1 MKFTAFATSI
11 ALTGACAGALAASTT
26 ATTGAAAPALA
37 ATNTSTAT
45 SATAPIAKP
54 RPPATSPAAPGSP
67 AATGT
72 AAAGTSAS
80 PDSGD
85 GAAAADTAPLPP
97 PSSAAQH
104 LYASAKND
112 ILQVRSLLKSG
123 RTQSSVGSG
132 FLIGT
137 SNLVVT
143 NYHVV
148 SQFALDPDTYVGE
161 WVDTSGQR
169 GNVELL
175 AVDVLHDLA
184 VLRVNRNGTGF
195 FKIPDQLAKLTQG
208 QYLYSM
214 GNPLD
219 LGFAISEGAYN
230 GVIARSFYDQLMFTG
245 PINSGM
251 SGGPSV
257 TVDGSVAGVNVSK
270 RLDGELVS
278 FLVPARFAQDLLRK
292 VEQQQGKAPGDFTSV
307 VAGQLLNHQRAMVDQ
322 LLASPLSL
330 KPMGPYQVPVRE
342 SEQMRCWGRSNVK
355 ADKPFTVDDASCA
368 MESAIFVSGS
378 LQTGQLSI
386 RHQFLRSVGLDK
398 LRFAQLASASFKNEH
413 FGSTKDTRLTG
424 PNCTEEFVKNKNL
437 PLRAV
442 LCVRAYRKFAGLYD
456 FALLTATTDQGLMS
470 LQSRLDARGVSY
482 DNGMRVSRVFLESLS
497 LAPTNAPLP
506 ARAPATKAAGKPAT
520 KSATQPAMEAAT
532 KPAGQIPARPA
543 NKNAAVAGNTI
554 AGGAQ

>member
-1 MKFTAFATSI
+1 MKVTRLASTLVLIWA
-11 ALTGACAGALAASTT
+11 AAGHGAASAAAA
-26 ATTGAAAPALA
+26 ATAAAPAQPA
-37 ATNTSTAT
+37 A
-45 SATAPIAKP
+45 
-54 RPPATSPAAPGSP
+54 RPPAGQPPHAAAPAAAVAPAGTPPAASAAPG
-67 AATGT
+67 ADAN
-72 AAAGTSAS
+72 
-80 PDSGD
+80 GD
-85 GAAAADTAPLPP
+85 AAPLPP

-184 VLRVNRNGTGF
+184 VLRVSRNGTGF
-195 FKIPDQLAKLTQG
+195 FKMPPQLARLTQG

-257 TVDGSVAGVNVSK
+257 TADGSVAGINVSK

-278 FLVPARFAQDLLRK
+278 FLVPARYAQDILNK
-292 VEQQQGKAPGDFTSV
+292 VETQQKAPTDFTAV
-307 VAGQLLNHQRAMVDQ
+307 VAGQLLAHQTAMVNQ
-322 LLASPLSL
+322 LLSSPLSL

-378 LQTGQLSI
+378 LQTGQIAI
-386 RHQFLRSVGLDK
+386 RHQFLRSAGLDK
-398 LRFAQLASASFKNEH
+398 LRFAQLASASFRNEH
-413 FGSTKDTRLTG
+413 FGSNKDSRLTG
-424 PNCTEEFVKNKNL
+424 PNCTEDFVKNKDL

-456 FALLTATTDQGLMS
+456 FALLTASTDQGLMS

-482 DNGMRVSRVFLESLS
+482 ENGMRLSRVFLDSLS
-497 LAPTNAPLP
+497 L
-506 ARAPATKAAGKPAT
+506 KP
-520 KSATQPAMEAAT
+520 
-532 KPAGQIPARPA
+532 
-543 NKNAAVAGNTI
+543 VADV
-554 AGGAQ
+554 AKKGGVK

>member
-1 MKFTAFATSI
+1 MNFQRLIVS
-11 ALTGACAGALAASTT
+11 LLVSCSAGAVWAAS
-26 ATTGAAAPALA
+26 GAAVGAAPAASAPPA
-37 ATNTSTAT
+37 ASRP
-45 SATAPIAKP
+45 TAP
-54 RPPATSPAAPGSP
+54 TSSTRRP
-67 AATGT
+67 AAT
-72 AAAGTSAS
+72 
-80 PDSGD
+80 P
-85 GAAAADTAPLPP
+85 AAAAVAAPTRNALPDAGEDDESADSTPLPP

-104 LYASAKND
+104 LYGAARND
-112 ILQVRSLLKSG
+112 LLQVRTLLKSG

-137 SNLVVT
+137 SNLVIT

-184 VLRVNRNGTGF
+184 VLRVSRSGTGF
-195 FKIPDQLAKLTQG
+195 FKMPEKLARLTQG
-208 QYLYSM
+208 QYLYAL

-257 TVDGSVAGVNVSK
+257 TVDGAVAGINVSK

-278 FLVPARFAQDLLRK
+278 FLVPARYAQDLLRQ
-292 VEQQQGKAPGDFTSV
+292 VGEQAKAPASFSAI
-307 VAGQLLNHQRAMVDQ
+307 VAAQLLRHQSAMVDR
-322 LLASPLSL
+322 LLATPLSL
-330 KPMGPYQVPVRE
+330 KTMGPYQVPVRE

-378 LQTGQLSI
+378 LQTGQIAI
-386 RHQFLRSVGLDK
+386 RHQFLRSAGLDQY
-398 LRFAQLASASFKNEH
+398 RFAQLASASFKNEN
-413 FGSTKDTRLTG
+413 FGTNKDSRLTA
-424 PNCTEEFVKNKNL
+424 PQCTEDFVNNGKL

-456 FALLTATTDQGLMS
+456 FALLTASTDHGLMS
-470 LQSRLDARGVSY
+470 LQSRIDARGVSY
-482 DNGMRVSRVFLESLS
+482 DNGLRLTRAFLAAL
-497 LAPTNAPLP
+497 T
-506 ARAPATKAAGKPAT
+506 RAPAAK
-520 KSATQPAMEAAT
+520 
-532 KPAGQIPARPA
+532 
-543 NKNAAVAGNTI
+543 
-554 AGGAQ
+554 GGAK

>member
-1 MKFTAFATSI
+1 MKFTALATSI
-11 ALTGACAGALAASTT
+11 ALTGACAGALANSTPANPAAPT
-26 ATTGAAAPALA
+26 LVATANAATAAATT
-37 ATNTSTAT
+37 TTTTAT
-45 SATAPIAKP
+45 SATAPARGKQP
-54 RPPATSPAAPGSP
+54 PPAAQPAPP
-67 AATGT
+67 
-72 AAAGTSAS
+72 AS
-80 PDSGD
+80 PDSADPSAVGT
-85 GAAAADTAPLPP
+85 AAADTAPLPP

-195 FKIPDQLAKLTQG
+195 FKMPDQLARLTQG

-292 VEQQQGKAPGDFTSV
+292 VEQQAKAPADFTSV
-307 VAGQLLNHQRAMVDQ
+307 VAAQLLSHQRAMVDQ

-386 RHQFLRSVGLDK
+386 RHQFIRSTGLDK

-413 FGSTKDTRLTG
+413 FGSNKDTRLTG
-424 PNCTEEFVKNKNL
+424 PNCTEDFVKNKNL

-482 DNGMRVSRVFLESLS
+482 DNGMRLSRVFLESLS
-497 LAPTNAPLP
+497 LAPAG
-506 ARAPATKAAGKPAT
+506 ATVPPRVPAT
-520 KSATQPAMEAAT
+520 KSAGKPSITPAPPGGAAAKAPIPAPPPA
-532 KPAGQIPARPA
+532 KPA
-543 NKNAAVAGNTI
+543 T
-554 AGGAQ
+554 GGAP

>member
-1 MKFTAFATSI
+1 MARFKRFKDCMKVTALASTFVFTW
-11 ALTGACAGALAASTT
+11 ACASAQAAPAT
-26 ATTGAAAPALA
+26 APKPAPAPPAAAPAA
-37 ATNTSTAT
+37 PTNPSVPA
-45 SATAPIAKP
+45 ATAPG
-54 RPPATSPAAPGSP
+54 PAADP
-67 AATGT
+67 
-72 AAAGTSAS
+72 
-80 PDSGD
+80 
-85 GAAAADTAPLPP
+85 AAAADTAPLPP

-195 FKIPDQLAKLTQG
+195 FKMPDQLAKLTQG

-257 TVDGSVAGVNVSK
+257 TGDGSVAGVNVSK

-278 FLVPARFAQDLLRK
+278 FLVPARFAQDLLKR
-292 VEQQQGKAPGDFTSV
+292 VEDQKKAPADFTSV
-307 VAGQLLNHQRAMVDQ
+307 VAGQLLTHQKAMVDQ
-322 LLASPLSL
+322 LLSSPLSL

-386 RHQFLRSVGLDK
+386 RHQFLRSAGLDK
-398 LRFAQLASASFKNEH
+398 ARFAQLASASFKNEH
-413 FGSTKDTRLTG
+413 FGSNKDTRLTG
-424 PNCTEEFVKNKNL
+424 PNCTEDFVKNKNL

-482 DNGMRVSRVFLESLS
+482 DNGMRLSRVFLDSLS
-497 LAPTNAPLP
+497 LAPAP
-506 ARAPATKAAGKPAT
+506 THVKKAAV
-520 KSATQPAMEAAT
+520 AT
-532 KPAGQIPARPA
+532 KPA
-543 NKNAAVAGNTI
+543 KEAA
-554 AGGAQ
+554 Q

>member
-1 MKFTAFATSI
+1 MKFTAFATSVATSI
-11 ALTGACAGALAASTT
+11 VLSGACAGALAASTANT
-26 ATTGAAAPALA
+26 PPAPPAAAAPVA
-37 ATNTSTAT
+37 A
-45 SATAPIAKP
+45 
-54 RPPATSPAAPGSP
+54 RPAA
-67 AATGT
+67 
-72 AAAGTSAS
+72 SAS
-80 PDSGD
+80 AGSAD
-85 GAAAADTAPLPP
+85 ANADTAPLPP

-104 LYASAKND
+104 LYGSAKND

-161 WVDTSGQR
+161 WVDTGGQR

-184 VLRVNRNGTGF
+184 VLRVSRNGTGF
-195 FKIPDQLAKLTQG
+195 FKIPEQLAKLTQG
-208 QYLYSM
+208 QYLYSL

-257 TVDGSVAGVNVSK
+257 TVDGAVAGVNVSK

-278 FLVPARFAQDLLRK
+278 FLVPARYAQALLKR
-292 VEQQQGKAPGDFTSV
+292 VEDQKKPPTDFTGV
-307 VAGQLLNHQRAMVDQ
+307 VAAQLLTHQRAMVDQ
-322 LLASPLSL
+322 LLASPLTL

-342 SEQMRCWGRSNVK
+342 SEQMRCWGRSTVK

-386 RHQFLRSVGLDK
+386 RHQYLRSTSLDK
-398 LRFAQLASASFKNEH
+398 ARFAQLASSSFKNEH
-413 FGSTKDTRLTG
+413 FGNNKDTRLTG
-424 PNCTEEFVKNKNL
+424 PQCTEDFVKSKNL

-482 DNGMRVSRVFLESLS
+482 ENGLRLSRVFLDSLS
-497 LAPTNAPLP
+497 LAPKKT
-506 ARAPATKAAGKPAT
+506 
-520 KSATQPAMEAAT
+520 
-532 KPAGQIPARPA
+532 
-543 NKNAAVAGNTI
+543 AAVAKP
-554 AGGAQ
+554 AKGGAQ

>member
-1 MKFTAFATSI
+1 MKFTALATSI

-26 ATTGAAAPALA
+26 ANPATQIVATAANAATAAATTTTTTATTPAARGKQAPAAPPASPASPVSPDAAAP
-37 ATNTSTAT
+37 S
-45 SATAPIAKP
+45 
-54 RPPATSPAAPGSP
+54 
-67 AATGT
+67 
-72 AAAGTSAS
+72 
-80 PDSGD
+80 
-85 GAAAADTAPLPP
+85 AAAADTAPLPP

-184 VLRVNRNGTGF
+184 VLRVSRNGTGF
-195 FKIPDQLAKLTQG
+195 FKMPEQLARLTQG

-292 VEQQQGKAPGDFTSV
+292 VEQQAKAPADFTSV
-307 VAGQLLNHQRAMVDQ
+307 VASQLLSHQRAMVDQ
-322 LLASPLSL
+322 LLSSPLSL

-386 RHQFLRSVGLDK
+386 RHQFIRGTGLDK

-413 FGSTKDTRLTG
+413 FGSNKDTRLTG
-424 PNCTEEFVKNKNL
+424 PNCTEDFVKNKNL

-482 DNGMRVSRVFLESLS
+482 DNGMRLSRVFLESLS
-497 LAPTNAPLP
+497 LAPAGAPVP
-506 ARAPATKAAGKPAT
+506 ARTPAVKSAGKPST
-520 KSATQPAMEAAT
+520 T
-532 KPAGQIPARPA
+532 KPASGAAEKAPIAAPPPAKPA
-543 NKNAAVAGNTI
+543 T
-554 AGGAQ
+554 GGAQ

>member
-1 MKFTAFATSI
+1 MKVIKLAALL
-11 ALTGACAGALAASTT
+11 ALTWGCAGIAPAAPETSAAAQPAPPAARGGASAAGHGAKAPAAPAAPVTT
-26 ATTGAAAPALA
+26 ATTPAGGSA
-37 ATNTSTAT
+37 ATADANA
-45 SATAPIAKP
+45 
-54 RPPATSPAAPGSP
+54 
-67 AATGT
+67 
-72 AAAGTSAS
+72 
-80 PDSGD
+80 DS
-85 GAAAADTAPLPP
+85 APLPP

-161 WVDTSGQR
+161 WVDTGGQR

-184 VLRVNRNGTGF
+184 VLRVNRSGTGF
-195 FKIPDQLAKLTQG
+195 FKMPEQLARLTQG

-257 TVDGSVAGVNVSK
+257 TADGSVAGVNVSK

-278 FLVPARFAQDLLRK
+278 FLVPARYAQDLLKK
-292 VEQQQGKAPGDFTSV
+292 VEAQQKAPTDFTAV
-307 VAGQLLNHQRAMVDQ
+307 VASQLLTHQTAMVNQ

-378 LQTGQLSI
+378 LQTGQISI
-386 RHQFLRSVGLDK
+386 RHQFLRSTNLDK

-413 FGSTKDTRLTG
+413 FGSNKDARLTG
-424 PNCTEEFVKNKNL
+424 PNCTEDFVKNKDL

-456 FALLTATTDQGLMS
+456 FALLTASTDQGLMS
-470 LQSRLDARGVSY
+470 LQSRIDARGVSY
-482 DNGMRVSRVFLESLS
+482 ENGLRLTRVFLESLS
-497 LAPTNAPLP
+497 LNQ
-506 ARAPATKAAGKPAT
+506 KP
-520 KSATQPAMEAAT
+520 K
-532 KPAGQIPARPA
+532 K
-543 NKNAAVAGNTI
+543 
-554 AGGAQ
+554 GGAK

>member
-1 MKFTAFATSI
+1 MKVTKLASI
-11 ALTGACAGALAASTT
+11 LALIWAGAAGAAYAADPVT
-26 ATTGAAAPALA
+26 AQHPAATAAPAPHGAKPAAAA
-37 ATNTSTAT
+37 ATRGA
-45 SATAPIAKP
+45 
-54 RPPATSPAAPGSP
+54 PAASHANAAPPPVAAS
-67 AATGT
+67 AATPLP
-72 AAAGTSAS
+72 AAAGE
-80 PDSGD
+80 
-85 GAAAADTAPLPP
+85 AAANADSAPLPP

-104 LYASAKND
+104 LYAAAKND

-137 SNLVVT
+137 SNLVLT

-161 WVDTSGQR
+161 WVDTGGQR

-195 FKIPDQLAKLTQG
+195 FKMPEQLARLTQG

-257 TVDGSVAGVNVSK
+257 TADGSVAGVNVSK

-278 FLVPARFAQDLLRK
+278 FLVPARYAQELLKK
-292 VEQQQGKAPGDFTSV
+292 VEAQQKAPTDFTAV
-307 VAGQLLNHQRAMVDQ
+307 VAGQLLAHQTAMVNQ
-322 LLASPLSL
+322 LLSSPLSL

-368 MESAIFVSGS
+368 MEAAIFVSGS
-378 LQTGQLSI
+378 LQTGQISI
-386 RHQFLRSVGLDK
+386 RHQFLRSAGLDK

-413 FGSTKDTRLTG
+413 FGSNKDARLTG
-424 PNCTEEFVKNKNL
+424 PNCTEDFVKNKDL

-456 FALLTATTDQGLMS
+456 FALLTASTDQGLMS

-482 DNGMRVSRVFLESLS
+482 DNGLRLSKVFLESLS
-497 LAPTNAPLP
+497 LAQ
-506 ARAPATKAAGKPAT
+506 KP
-520 KSATQPAMEAAT
+520 K
-532 KPAGQIPARPA
+532 K
-543 NKNAAVAGNTI
+543 
-554 AGGAQ
+554 GGAK

>member
-1 MKFTAFATSI
+1 MKVHKLASTL
-11 ALTGACAGALAASTT
+11 ALIWACAASGAALAAP
-26 ATTGAAAPALA
+26 AAPAA
-37 ATNTSTAT
+37 A
-45 SATAPIAKP
+45 K
-54 RPPATSPAAPGSP
+54 PPATPPAAAQP
-67 AATGT
+67 AATEPD
-72 AAAGTSAS
+72 AAG
-80 PDSGD
+80 
-85 GAAAADTAPLPP
+85 ADAAPLPP

-104 LYASAKND
+104 LYAAAKND

-161 WVDTSGQR
+161 WVDTGGQR

-184 VLRVNRNGTGF
+184 VLRVSRNGTGF
-195 FKIPDQLAKLTQG
+195 FKMPDQLARLTQG

-278 FLVPARFAQDLLRK
+278 FLVPARYAQDLLKK
-292 VEQQQGKAPGDFTSV
+292 VAAQAKAPTDFTAV
-307 VAGQLLNHQRAMVDQ
+307 VAGQLLAHQSAMVNQ
-322 LLASPLSL
+322 LLSSPLSL

-378 LQTGQLSI
+378 LQTGQIAI
-386 RHQFLRSVGLDK
+386 RHQFLRSAGLDK

-413 FGSTKDTRLTG
+413 FGSNKDARLTG
-424 PNCTEEFVKNKNL
+424 PNCTEDFVKNQDL

-456 FALLTATTDQGLMS
+456 FALLTASTDQGLMS
-470 LQSRLDARGVSY
+470 LQSRIDARGVSY
-482 DNGMRVSRVFLESLS
+482 ENGLRLTRVFLDSLS
-497 LAPTNAPLP
+497 H
-506 ARAPATKAAGKPAT
+506 APAPAAAPA
-520 KSATQPAMEAAT
+520 AA
-532 KPAGQIPARPA
+532 K
-543 NKNAAVAGNTI
+543 K
-554 AGGAQ
+554 GGAK

>member
-1 MKFTAFATSI
+1 MKFNKLAVSI
-11 ALTGACAGALAASTT
+11 ALSWAGATALAA
-26 ATTGAAAPALA
+26 
-37 ATNTSTAT
+37 
-45 SATAPIAKP
+45 
-54 RPPATSPAAPGSP
+54 P
-67 AATGT
+67 AATT
-72 AAAGTSAS
+72 PATPPQLAAAQSSSKASA
-80 PDSGD
+80 P
-85 GAAAADTAPLPP
+85 AADNADATPLPQ
-97 PSSAAQH
+97 PSSSAQH

-184 VLRVNRNGTGF
+184 VLRVSRNGTGF
-195 FKIPDQLAKLTQG
+195 FKIPEQLAKLTQG
-208 QYLYSM
+208 QYLYSL

-257 TVDGSVAGVNVSK
+257 TVDGAVAGVNVSK

-278 FLVPARFAQDLLRK
+278 FLVPARYAQDLLKR
-292 VEQQQGKAPGDFTSV
+292 VEQQKKAPADFTAV
-307 VAGQLLNHQRAMVDQ
+307 VAAQLLTHQRAMVDQ

-386 RHQFLRSVGLDK
+386 RHQYLRSTGLGQ

-413 FGSTKDTRLTG
+413 FGTNKDTRLTG
-424 PNCTEEFVKNKNL
+424 PQCTEDFVKNKDV

-456 FALLTATTDQGLMS
+456 FALLTASTDQGLMS

-482 DNGMRVSRVFLESLS
+482 ENGLRLSRVFIDSIG
-497 LAPTNAPLP
+497 LAPVVVKKP
-506 ARAPATKAAGKPAT
+506 APAAK
-520 KSATQPAMEAAT
+520 
-532 KPAGQIPARPA
+532 
-543 NKNAAVAGNTI
+543 
-554 AGGAQ
+554 GGAR

>member
-1 MKFTAFATSI
+1 MKVTALASTL
-11 ALTGACAGALAASTT
+11 ALTWACASALAAPAP
-26 ATTGAAAPALA
+26 ATKPAAAPPA
-37 ATNTSTAT
+37 AT
-45 SATAPIAKP
+45 
-54 RPPATSPAAPGSP
+54 PAAPAAP
-67 AATGT
+67 AAP
-72 AAAGTSAS
+72 AQ
-80 PDSGD
+80 PGD
-85 GAAAADTAPLPP
+85 PAAAADAAPLPP

-137 SNLVVT
+137 SNLVVS

-195 FKIPDQLAKLTQG
+195 FKMPDQLAKLTQG

-257 TVDGSVAGVNVSK
+257 TGDGSVAGVNVSK

-278 FLVPARFAQDLLRK
+278 FLVPARFAQDLLKR
-292 VEQQQGKAPGDFTSV
+292 VEDQKKAPADFTSV
-307 VAGQLLNHQRAMVDQ
+307 VASQLLTHQKAMVDQ
-322 LLASPLSL
+322 LLSSPLSL

-386 RHQFLRSVGLDK
+386 RHQFLRSAGLDK

-413 FGSTKDTRLTG
+413 FGSNKDTRLTG
-424 PNCTEEFVKNKNL
+424 PNCTEDFVKNKNL

-482 DNGMRVSRVFLESLS
+482 DNGMRLSRVFLDSLS
-497 LAPTNAPLP
+497 LAP
-506 ARAPATKAAGKPAT
+506 APAHLKKPAV
-520 KSATQPAMEAAT
+520 AA
-532 KPAGQIPARPA
+532 KPAKG
-543 NKNAAVAGNTI
+543 AA
-554 AGGAQ
+554 Q

>member
-1 MKFTAFATSI
+1 MKVIKLAALL
-11 ALTGACAGALAASTT
+11 ALTWGCAGIAPAAPETSAAAQPAQPAARGGAPAAGHGAKTPAAPAAPVTT
-26 ATTGAAAPALA
+26 ATTPAGA
-37 ATNTSTAT
+37 
-45 SATAPIAKP
+45 
-54 RPPATSPAAPGSP
+54 P
-67 AATGT
+67 AAT
-72 AAAGTSAS
+72 ADAN
-80 PDSGD
+80 PDS
-85 GAAAADTAPLPP
+85 APLPP

-137 SNLVVT
+137 SNLVLT

-161 WVDTSGQR
+161 WVDTGGQR

-184 VLRVNRNGTGF
+184 VLRVNRSGTGF
-195 FKIPDQLAKLTQG
+195 FKMPEQLARLTQG

-278 FLVPARFAQDLLRK
+278 FLVPARYAQDLLKK
-292 VEQQQGKAPGDFTSV
+292 VEAQQKAPTDFTAV
-307 VAGQLLNHQRAMVDQ
+307 VAGQLLTHQTAMVNQ
-322 LLASPLSL
+322 LLSSPLSL

-378 LQTGQLSI
+378 LQTGQISI
-386 RHQFLRSVGLDK
+386 RHQFLRSTNLDK

-413 FGSTKDTRLTG
+413 FGSNKDARLTG
-424 PNCTEEFVKNKNL
+424 PNCTEDFVKNKDL

-456 FALLTATTDQGLMS
+456 FALLTASTDQGLMS
-470 LQSRLDARGVSY
+470 LQSRIDARGVSY
-482 DNGMRVSRVFLESLS
+482 ENGLRLTRVFLESLS
-497 LAPTNAPLP
+497 LNQ
-506 ARAPATKAAGKPAT
+506 KP
-520 KSATQPAMEAAT
+520 K
-532 KPAGQIPARPA
+532 K
-543 NKNAAVAGNTI
+543 
-554 AGGAQ
+554 GGAK

>member
-1 MKFTAFATSI
+1 MALFKRFKDCMKVA
-11 ALTGACAGALAASTT
+11 ALASTLVLTWASAGALAAT
-26 ATTGAAAPALA
+26 AAPAAKPAAAP
-37 ATNTSTAT
+37 
-45 SATAPIAKP
+45 
-54 RPPATSPAAPGSP
+54 PAAPAAP
-67 AATGT
+67 AAPANPATPG
-72 AAAGTSAS
+72 APAQAG
-80 PDSGD
+80 D
-85 GAAAADTAPLPP
+85 AAAADTAPLPP

-161 WVDTSGQR
+161 WVDTGGQR

-195 FKIPDQLAKLTQG
+195 FKMPEQLAKLTQG

-278 FLVPARFAQDLLRK
+278 FLVPGRFAQDLLKR
-292 VEQQQGKAPGDFTSV
+292 VEDQKKTPADFTAV
-307 VAGQLLNHQRAMVDQ
+307 VAGQLLTHQKAMVDQ

-378 LQTGQLSI
+378 LQTGQISI
-386 RHQFLRSVGLDK
+386 RHQFLRSAGLDK
-398 LRFAQLASASFKNEH
+398 LRFAQLASASFKNEN
-413 FGSTKDTRLTG
+413 FGSNKDGRLTG
-424 PNCTEEFVKNKNL
+424 PNCTEDFVKNKNL

-482 DNGMRVSRVFLESLS
+482 DNGMRLSRVFLDSLS
-497 LAPTNAPLP
+497 LAPPS
-506 ARAPATKAAGKPAT
+506 KPAAK
-520 KSATQPAMEAAT
+520 KSAAAQSA
-532 KPAGQIPARPA
+532 K
-543 NKNAAVAGNTI
+543 
-554 AGGAQ
+554 GGAQ

>member
-1 MKFTAFATSI
+1 MNFQRLIVS
-11 ALTGACAGALAASTT
+11 LLVSCSAGAVWAASGAAVGAAPAASAPPAASRPTT
-26 ATTGAAAPALA
+26 PASSTRPPAATPAAAPA
-37 ATNTSTAT
+37 
-45 SATAPIAKP
+45 
-54 RPPATSPAAPGSP
+54 AAPSRNAMP
-67 AATGT
+67 DDDE
-72 AAAGTSAS
+72 SA
-80 PDSGD
+80 DS
-85 GAAAADTAPLPP
+85 TPLPP

-104 LYASAKND
+104 LYGAARND
-112 ILQVRSLLKSG
+112 LLQVRTLLKSG

-137 SNLVVT
+137 SNLVIT

-184 VLRVNRNGTGF
+184 VLRVSRSGTGF
-195 FKIPDQLAKLTQG
+195 FKMPEKLARLTQG
-208 QYLYSM
+208 QYLYAL

-257 TVDGSVAGVNVSK
+257 TVDGAVAGINVSK

-278 FLVPARFAQDLLRK
+278 FLVPARYAQDLLRQ
-292 VEQQQGKAPGDFTSV
+292 VGEQAKAPASFSAI
-307 VAGQLLNHQRAMVDQ
+307 VAAQLLRHQSAMVDQ
-322 LLASPLSL
+322 LLATPLSL
-330 KPMGPYQVPVRE
+330 KTMGPYQVPVRE

-378 LQTGQLSI
+378 LQTGQIAI
-386 RHQFLRSVGLDK
+386 RHQFLRSAGLDQY
-398 LRFAQLASASFKNEH
+398 RFAQLASASFKNEN
-413 FGSTKDTRLTG
+413 FGTNKDSRLTA
-424 PNCTEEFVKNKNL
+424 PQCTEDFVNNGKL

-456 FALLTATTDQGLMS
+456 FALLTASTDHGLMS
-470 LQSRLDARGVSY
+470 LQSRIDARGVSY
-482 DNGMRVSRVFLESLS
+482 DNGLRLTRAFLAAL
-497 LAPTNAPLP
+497 T
-506 ARAPATKAAGKPAT
+506 RAPAAK
-520 KSATQPAMEAAT
+520 
-532 KPAGQIPARPA
+532 
-543 NKNAAVAGNTI
+543 
-554 AGGAQ
+554 GGAK

>member
-1 MKFTAFATSI
+1 M
-11 ALTGACAGALAASTT
+11 
-26 ATTGAAAPALA
+26 P
-37 ATNTSTAT
+37 
-45 SATAPIAKP
+45 
-54 RPPATSPAAPGSP
+54 
-67 AATGT
+67 
-72 AAAGTSAS
+72 
-80 PDSGD
+80 
-85 GAAAADTAPLPP
+85 TAPLPP

-104 LYASAKND
+104 LYAAAKND

-137 SNLVVT
+137 SNLVLT

-161 WVDTSGQR
+161 WVDTGGQR

-195 FKIPDQLAKLTQG
+195 FKMPEQLARLTQG

-257 TVDGSVAGVNVSK
+257 TADGAVAGVNVSK

-278 FLVPARFAQDLLRK
+278 FLVPARYAQDLLKK
-292 VEQQQGKAPGDFTSV
+292 VGEQQSRRPLYRRGGGPAAAPPDRDGQPAAVQPAEPEADGAVPGAGARVRSRCAAGAAPTSRPTSRSRWTTP
-307 VAGQLLNHQRAMVDQ
+307 AAPWNRPSSSAARCRRGRSASATSSCAAPASTSC
-322 LLASPLSL
+322 ASPNWPAPRSRTNTSAATRMPPDRPQLHRRFR
-330 KPMGPYQVPVRE
+330 Q
-342 SEQMRCWGRSNVK
+342 EQR
-355 ADKPFTVDDASCA
+355 
-368 MESAIFVSGS
+368 
-378 LQTGQLSI
+378 
-386 RHQFLRSVGLDK
+386 
-398 LRFAQLASASFKNEH
+398 
-413 FGSTKDTRLTG
+413 
-424 PNCTEEFVKNKNL
+424 L

-456 FALLTATTDQGLMS
+456 FALLTASTDQGLMS
-470 LQSRLDARGVSY
+470 LQSRSMRAASPMKTACACPRVPRARC
-482 DNGMRVSRVFLESLS
+482 R
-497 LAPTNAPLP
+497 
-506 ARAPATKAAGKPAT
+506 
-520 KSATQPAMEAAT
+520 
-532 KPAGQIPARPA
+532 
-543 NKNAAVAGNTI
+543 
-554 AGGAQ
+554 

>member
-1 MKFTAFATSI
+1 MKVTALASTL
-11 ALTGACAGALAASTT
+11 ALTWACAIAQAAP
-26 ATTGAAAPALA
+26 APAAPAKPAAAPPVA
-37 ATNTSTAT
+37 A
-45 SATAPIAKP
+45 
-54 RPPATSPAAPGSP
+54 PATPAAPAAPATP
-67 AATGT
+67 AAGE
-72 AAAGTSAS
+72 
-80 PDSGD
+80 
-85 GAAAADTAPLPP
+85 AAAADSAPLPP

-137 SNLVVT
+137 SNLVVS

-195 FKIPDQLAKLTQG
+195 FKMPDQLAKLTQG

-257 TVDGSVAGVNVSK
+257 TSDGSVAGVNVSK

-278 FLVPARFAQDLLRK
+278 FLVPARFAQDLLKR
-292 VEQQQGKAPGDFTSV
+292 VEDQKKAPADFTAV
-307 VAGQLLNHQRAMVDQ
+307 VAGQLLTHQKAMVDQ
-322 LLASPLSL
+322 LLSSPLSL

-386 RHQFLRSVGLDK
+386 RHQFLRSAGLDK

-413 FGSTKDTRLTG
+413 FGTNKDTRLTG
-424 PNCTEEFVKNKNL
+424 PNCTEDFVKNKNL

-482 DNGMRVSRVFLESLS
+482 DNGMRLSRVFLDSLS
-497 LAPTNAPLP
+497 LAPAH
-506 ARAPATKAAGKPAT
+506 ARKSAVAAKPA
-520 KSATQPAMEAAT
+520 KGAA
-532 KPAGQIPARPA
+532 Q
-543 NKNAAVAGNTI
+543 
-554 AGGAQ
+554 